1 MDTTSNNIN
10 QTQFNQNNSYNAGI
24 NNISSNYQG
33 TGINNNY
40 MNGGKNIT
48 PQPNN
53 NLIQPNPPQFIPQNT
68 NQTFWNGNYNM
79 PIQNA
84 QQIST
89 QPNIQNQNENEFIL
103 LIWRGGKELINNL
116 NNPLMNMQYI
126 MSEYN
131 NFLQNPVQW
140 LTQHNV
146 PNPQQAIQN
155 PQVTMQGVMNNNVN
169 NQQFNQI
176 MSLAQM
182 IRGISK

>member
-1 MDTTSNNIN
+1 MDTASNNIN
-10 QTQFNQNNSYNAGI
+10 QTQFNQNNLYNTGI
-24 NNISSNYQG
+24 NNTSSNYQG

-68 NQTFWNGNYNM
+68 NQTFWNSNYNM

-103 LIWRGGKELINNL
+103 LDGSAPNKKRKYVFVEEIDIT
-116 NNPLMNMQYI
+116 Q
-126 MSEYN
+126 
-131 NFLQNPVQW
+131 PV
-140 LTQHNV
+140 
-146 PNPQQAIQN
+146 
-155 PQVTMQGVMNNNVN
+155 
-169 NQQFNQI
+169 F
-176 MSLAQM
+176 SLED
-182 IRGISK
+182 IRKIVSDEFDRRFGEEEKS

>member
-1 MDTTSNNIN
+1 MDTASNNIN
-10 QTQFNQNNSYNAGI
+10 QTQFNQNNLYNTGI
-24 NNISSNYQG
+24 NNTSSNYQG
-33 TGINNNY
+33 TAINNNY

-103 LIWRGGKELINNL
+103 LDGSAPNKKRKYVFVEEIDIT
-116 NNPLMNMQYI
+116 Q
-126 MSEYN
+126 
-131 NFLQNPVQW
+131 PV
-140 LTQHNV
+140 
-146 PNPQQAIQN
+146 
-155 PQVTMQGVMNNNVN
+155 
-169 NQQFNQI
+169 F
-176 MSLAQM
+176 SLED
-182 IRGISK
+182 IRKIVSDEFDRRFGEEEKS